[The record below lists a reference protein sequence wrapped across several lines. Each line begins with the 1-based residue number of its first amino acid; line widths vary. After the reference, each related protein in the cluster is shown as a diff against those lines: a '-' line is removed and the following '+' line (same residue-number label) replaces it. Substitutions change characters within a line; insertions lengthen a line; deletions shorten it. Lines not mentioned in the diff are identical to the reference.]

1 MKPLL
6 VGTLFACVFL
16 VATTACVEKRKVS
29 GLKYHRAKH
38 GYSGGV
44 TEMIDL
50 ARVEGFD
57 KVLAIEDLA
66 AFASKVPGAVGFTAH
81 SNFESGVRHARAV
94 LWYTKLSPPQS
105 SWALYLFDET
115 EAKKHPG
122 QAPKASALAA
132 AEARVSGKLKIAQ
145 ELMDA
150 GGTNGVKLSG

>member
-6 VGTLFACVFL
+6 LGTLFACVFL
-16 VATTACVEKRKVS
+16 VATTACVEKRKES

-94 LWYTKLSPPQS
+94 LWYTNCPHLSHHGHYIF
-105 SWALYLFDET
+105 LT
-115 EAKKHPG
+115 K
-122 QAPKASALAA
+122 PKRRSIPARRPKRLLLLPRKRGCLAS
-132 AEARVSGKLKIAQ
+132 
-145 ELMDA
+145 
-150 GGTNGVKLSG
+150 